1 MLFQQMTQKKYVPA
15 AELLMVTYFL
25 KWSSFHIA
33 HSSLVHQ
40 PQSILTNSKALQ
52 SCSVHATNSFYMR
65 REKDLL
71 RQWNEATTPIFF
83 IGPWGRFPSRARRGT
98 AALGSAAPW
107 WPEGTWPRRA
117 APALP
122 EGPVLP
128 QFAERVCNT
137 VLKLKR
143 AAERLNYP
151 RGLKHGK
158 TWRGGRGGGVWK

>member
-65 REKDLL
+65 REKDFL

-128 QFAERVCNT
+128 QFAEGVYNT

-151 RGLKHGK
+151 RGFKHGK
-158 TWRGGRGGGVWK
+158 TWRGG